1 MGVDKTKK
9 PVYKRW
15 WFIVIAAF
23 FILAVIGAALD
34 DGEKPKV
41 SKETPAVAPVDDGT
55 KEEKMEEK
63 NNEILVTLDVKEN
76 VEAGKVGF
84 EGTTNLPSGTE
95 LMLSLTNDSG
105 YNAQAKTA
113 VNSGEFKTEQFSNKG
128 EALETG
134 TYSVNITMPIASVQ
148 PEDVQ
153 KVIGADLENLKGDL
167 VKDDDFGKVV
177 KYSKSI
183 EIEGAEKIDHSAL
196 IKSFKEQISAYYNDI
211 NNEYDKHKK
220 SLDLATWGEFARG
233 FKEGTTELRN
243 EIDQSA
249 LSQIEQIQL
258 SPACGDLQIL
268 LTSYAASLQGRGDDE
283 DIKRLK
289 KQIEE
294 AIK

>member
-1 MGVDKTKK
+1 MGVDKPKK

-23 FILAVIGAALD
+23 FILAAIGAALD

-41 SKETPAVAPVDDGT
+41 SKEPPAVAPVDDDK
-55 KEEKMEEK
+55 KEEKKEEK
-63 NNEILVTLDVKEN
+63 NNEILVTMDLKEI
-76 VEAGKVGF
+76 VESGKVGI
-84 EGTTNLPSGTE
+84 EGTTNLPDGTE
-95 LMLSLTNDSG
+95 LLVSLSNDSDFR
-105 YNAQAKTA
+105 AQANTT
-113 VNSGEFKTEQFSNKG
+113 VHNSSFKTEQFSNKG
-128 EALETG
+128 EALESG
-134 TYSVNITMPIASVQ
+134 SYNVDVTMPIASVQ
-148 PEDVQ
+148 SEDVQ
-153 KVIGADLENLKGDL
+153 KIIGASSENLKGDL

-249 LSQIEQIQL
+249 LNQGEQIQL
-258 SPACGDLQIL
+258 SPACADLQML
-268 LTSYAASLQGRGDDE
+268 LTAYAADLQDRGDIE
-283 DIKRLK
+283 EIKRLK
-289 KQIEE
+289 NQIKD